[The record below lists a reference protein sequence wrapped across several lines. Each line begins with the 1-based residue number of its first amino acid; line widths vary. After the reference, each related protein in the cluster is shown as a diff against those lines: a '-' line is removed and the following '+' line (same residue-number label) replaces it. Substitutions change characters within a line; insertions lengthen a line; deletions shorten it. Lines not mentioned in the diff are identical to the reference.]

1 MSQRKGDYIT
11 TKEYYEL
18 VRKDL
23 EHALNGE
30 MPEWEVGVEPY
41 IPASK
46 EECIKHALEILDE
59 AYEELMMERG
69 GRKAYTRYIT
79 EVLHENVYW
88 DDLEP
93 LLNEEQG
100 WELGI
105 DPEDLST
112 MPKKAKEKSTE
123 SQNRALFKLID

>member
-30 MPEWEVGVEPY
+30 MPKRQMGEEPY
-41 IPASK
+41 IPATK
-46 EECIKHALEILDE
+46 EKCIKYALEILDD
-59 AYEELMMERG
+59 AYLELMMERG
-69 GRKAYTRYIT
+69 GRRAYTRYIT
-79 EVLHENVYW
+79 EVLHEEVNW

-93 LLNEEQG
+93 LLNDEQAK
-100 WELGI
+100 ELGCK
-105 DPEDLST
+105 PEYLST
-112 MPKKAKEKSTE
+112 K
-123 SQNRALFKLID
+123 